1 MLGRPPRSVFS
12 SSAAAL
18 VSALGVGL
26 YGMFMAVFIPAARK
40 NRVVLGLV
48 ALSFLLSWLL
58 SAIPAFAAISSGFQ
72 IIILTVVLS
81 LGAAI
86 LFPVKEEDDAP

>member
-1 MLGRPPRSVFS
+1 MN
-12 SSAAAL
+12 AAHAKKTLRRVLWAL
-18 VSALGVGL
+18 LAL
-26 YGMFMAVFIPAARK
+26 
-40 NRVVLGLV
+40 VLGLV
-48 ALSFLLSWLL
+48 ALSFLLSWLF

-86 LFPVKEEDDAP
+86 LFPVKEEDDAA